1 MADPEVETPR
11 LSPMAGPEARVEFVR
26 ELKALVEAGTYFIDP
41 EDIAGAILAHLTPK
55 SRPE

>member
-41 EDIAGAILAHLTPK
+41 EDIAGAILAQIAPK

>member
-1 MADPEVETPR
+1 
-11 LSPMAGPEARVEFVR
+11 MAGPEARVEFVR

-41 EDIAGAILAHLTPK
+41 EDIAGAILAQVVPK

>member
-1 MADPEVETPR
+1 MADSEVETPR
-11 LSPMAGPEARVEFVR
+11 LSPMAGPETRVEFVR

-41 EDIAGAILAHLTPK
+41 EDIARAILAQITPK